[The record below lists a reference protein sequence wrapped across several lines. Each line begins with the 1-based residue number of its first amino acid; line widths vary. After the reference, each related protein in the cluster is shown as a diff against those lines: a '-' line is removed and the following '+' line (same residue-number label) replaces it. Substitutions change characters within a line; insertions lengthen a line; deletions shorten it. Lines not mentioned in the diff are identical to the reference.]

1 MKGGECVVNGLQLL
15 FFNDYVPKDFSESTT
30 SYGKATFNNEQ
41 FLHAL
46 AAATES
52 ENLNQS
58 LSDETLSSIVQQIS
72 ELLQLSD
79 ADIEKIWELVHSL
92 SEQEQNETFIKEL
105 VISVNELLAISPP
118 ISEEEI
124 IEPLMLNLTTEN
136 GTKDRIYELFNNT
149 NFKSSMP
156 LNMPSQHLQTK
167 EEHIDHQRL
176 LQQFNQ
182 MMQSISSEEGL
193 MKKAPEI
200 LRLLEQFHQLN
211 QSEQLQLTQLMNESD
226 DELQRLFKELM
237 SRFSKRTNFAKQA
250 TYNTESKVTT
260 TDVIKWMKH
269 LAPTLLT
276 KTTNINEAQT
286 IAPNILKTQTMSPIE
301 QYVIYMQ
308 RSENDHFMNEQ
319 LLKQFRQIVQT
330 SQFSPTQSLTN
341 QLAITLRPDNLGE
354 MLVRF
359 VEVNGEMAVK
369 IIVSSQATKS
379 ILESNIHQL
388 KHMFAPHQVS
398 IEKVADGQEVLPKD
412 DSFMKDEDAQE
423 QHDEQQHDD
432 DENLTQE
439 KEHLDFHKILHEFV

>member
-1 MKGGECVVNGLQLL
+1 LKGGECVVNGLQLL

>member
-1 MKGGECVVNGLQLL
+1 MNGLQLL